1 VELARQTKPD
11 LAFLDIR
18 MPTMTGPEAAH
29 EIANERAIP
38 MIILS
43 AYSDARTVDEAIR
56 APVFHYLVKP
66 VDPDDLAPAIAVAKA
81 RFEEW
86 LDARRQ
92 KEMLELRLEERKIIE
107 RAKGLLMDSR
117 GLSEKEAYR
126 FLQKTSQDKNT
137 PMVELARKL
146 LLAAPLLQKEQSVRV
161 SSTQGTPA
169 EAERDTASQRDAA
182 HRGSAEPATI
192 LVVDDE
198 PMARQMFTDM
208 LEAKGFRVVSVAR
221 GEEVFSFLHEVD
233 LVLLDAM
240 LPGRDGWA

>member
-1 VELARQTKPD
+1 MSESLRVLIADDEALHNLALTSQLETLGHQVVATASNGREAVELARQAKPD

-29 EIANERAIP
+29 EIAGERAIP

-43 AYSDARTVDEAIR
+43 AYSDARTVDEAIK

-92 KEMLELRLEERKIIE
+92 KEMLEMRLEERKIIE

-117 GLSEKEAYR
+117 GLTEKEAYR

-146 LLAAPLLQKEQSVRV
+146 LLAAPLLQKE
-161 SSTQGTPA
+161 
-169 EAERDTASQRDAA
+169 
-182 HRGSAEPATI
+182 
-192 LVVDDE
+192 
-198 PMARQMFTDM
+198 
-208 LEAKGFRVVSVAR
+208 
-221 GEEVFSFLHEVD
+221 
-233 LVLLDAM
+233 
-240 LPGRDGWA
+240 

>member
-1 VELARQTKPD
+1 MSESLRVLIADDEALHNLALTSQLETLGHQVVATASNGREAVDLARQTKPD

-29 EIANERAIP
+29 EIANDRAIP

-43 AYSDARTVDEAIR
+43 AYSDSRTVDEAIR

-92 KEMLELRLEERKIIE
+92 KEMLEMRLEERKIIE

-146 LLAAPLLQKEQSVRV
+146 LLAAPLLQKE
-161 SSTQGTPA
+161 
-169 EAERDTASQRDAA
+169 
-182 HRGSAEPATI
+182 
-192 LVVDDE
+192 
-198 PMARQMFTDM
+198 
-208 LEAKGFRVVSVAR
+208 
-221 GEEVFSFLHEVD
+221 
-233 LVLLDAM
+233 
-240 LPGRDGWA
+240 